1 MSLFGNGWVQF
12 AISSIYQEKE
22 LSLYA
27 TVFLRYEQNLEAS
40 PSTQMV
46 IIDIMMKLANG

>member
-1 MSLFGNGWVQF
+1 MSLFGHGWVQF

-27 TVFLRYEQNLEAS
+27 ISFQIYEQNLEAS

-46 IIDIMMKLANG
+46 LIGIMMKLANG